1 MHKADTIACMR
12 AHYALRHISDECP
25 PNVYPLKHM
34 IVYFF
39 TEIQIDLQF

>member
-1 MHKADTIACMR
+1 MHKADTIACI
-12 AHYALRHISDECP
+12 YALRHISDECP

-39 TEIQIDLQF
+39 TEIQTDLQF